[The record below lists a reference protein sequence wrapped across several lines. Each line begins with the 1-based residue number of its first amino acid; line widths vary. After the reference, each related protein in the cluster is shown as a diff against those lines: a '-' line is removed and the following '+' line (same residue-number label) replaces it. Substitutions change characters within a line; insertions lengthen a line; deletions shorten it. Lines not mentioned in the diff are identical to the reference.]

1 MVGTL
6 LYEILAF
13 SVDSFSIALVPRTLS
28 RSAPRTNRN
37 PYRRFL
43 LYTHV
48 QIDPDYENELRSL
61 IEALHDAGDEEHK
74 RIAACKALQDRAVG
88 AIRIL
93 LSTVTALRAEVEL
106 AEKQGRMQ
114 ERERIAG
121 MMLIPPRKPKT
132 EQETK

>member
-1 MVGTL
+1 M
-6 LYEILAF
+6 
-13 SVDSFSIALVPRTLS
+13 
-28 RSAPRTNRN
+28 
-37 PYRRFL
+37 
-43 LYTHV
+43 YTHV